1 MYKLKHIKAQGNI
14 QYYSR
19 LGVTLN
25 TVNTTSGFFLYIAK
39 ESTEKTNE
47 QFILSPN
54 QHIFSD
60 VFEVIAWGSKPD
72 KIALNIK
79 VEGRPRCN
87 EEVII
92 LPIESGVTVDIISQM
107 DENIIDEIIEVY
119 IFFFTIWNI
128 ISLSV
133 IAGEVAA

>member
-25 TVNTTSGFFLYIAK
+25 TVNITSGFFLYIAK
-39 ESTEKTNE
+39 ESTEYTNV
-47 QFILSPN
+47 QFMLDPN
-54 QHIFSD
+54 EHVFSD

-92 LPIESGVTVDIISQM
+92 LPIEGDVEVDIISQM
-107 DENIIDEIIEVY
+107 DENIIDERIEVC
-119 IFFFTIWNI
+119 IFVHNI
-128 ISLSV
+128 NHI
-133 IAGEVAA
+133 

>member
-25 TVNTTSGFFLYIAK
+25 TVNIASGFFLYIAK
-39 ESTEKTNE
+39 ESTEYTNV
-47 QFILSPN
+47 QFMLGPN
-54 QHIFSD
+54 EHMFSD
-60 VFEVIAWGSKPD
+60 VFEVIAWGLKPD

-92 LPIESGVTVDIISQM
+92 LPIEGDVEVDIISQM
-107 DENIIDEIIEVY
+107 EENIIDERIEVY
-119 IFFFTIWNI
+119 IFFHNI
-128 ISLSV
+128 NHI
-133 IAGEVAA
+133 